1 MSTQTRTREDWI
13 AAGLAE
19 LAKPGTARLSV
30 APIAAALSATKGSFY
45 WHFKGLDDFRLSVA
59 ETYEARCEARLASPP
74 DVDDG
79 LAALLGG
86 LAPDPAAESA
96 LRVLARDD
104 PAVSA
109 VIERIDRRR
118 IEAIGA
124 LLLDQGAETARAPR
138 MIYALWLGCEAL
150 AVPLGI
156 PADKMRRA
164 AMVRFVA

>member
-1 MSTQTRTREDWI
+1 MSTPNRTREDWI

-19 LAKPGTARLSV
+19 LAKPGIVRLSV

-45 WHFKGLDDFRLSVA
+45 WHFKGLDGFRLAVSEA
-59 ETYEARCEARLASPP
+59 YEAMCEARLVSRNEK
-74 DVDDG
+74 DDP
-79 LAALLGG
+79 LCTWLEG

-96 LRVLARDD
+96 LRVLARED
-104 PAVSA
+104 PHVAA

-118 IEAIGA
+118 IEAIGV
-124 LLLDQGAETARAPR
+124 LLLDRGAETARAPR

-164 AMVRFVA
+164 AMARLVA